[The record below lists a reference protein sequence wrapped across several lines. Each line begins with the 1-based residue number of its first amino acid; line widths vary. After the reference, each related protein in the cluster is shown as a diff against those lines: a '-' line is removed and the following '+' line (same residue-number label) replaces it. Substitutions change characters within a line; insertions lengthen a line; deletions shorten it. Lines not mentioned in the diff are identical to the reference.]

1 MQFKITPVSI
11 YCLSLG
17 MALSAICSPITAQQ
31 TNTISISSEAIATA
45 EELSKQG
52 QAKAEILDYKGA
64 IADLSQAIALNPN
77 EAEFYYQRGLI
88 LGELSDRQSAVQ
100 DFDDAI
106 ARDPSH
112 ARAYL
117 QRGGMSFDLGSSF
130 QITDYRGFNYRL
142 NRLVDGRR
150 GDARAILDL
159 KKARD
164 LFARQGDKEGY
175 QTADRLI
182 KHFVGEASE

>member
-1 MQFKITPVSI
+1 MPSKITRGFICCSSI
-11 YCLSLG
+11 G
-17 MALSAICSPITAQQ
+17 IILSAICLPIEAQVNTTTSSP
-31 TNTISISSEAIATA
+31 EAIATA
-45 EELSKQG
+45 QKLSQRG

-64 IADLSQAIALNPN
+64 IADLSQAILLNPN

-88 LGELSDRQSAVQ
+88 FGKLSDRLGAVQ

-106 ARDPSH
+106 DRDPNH

-117 QRGGMSFDLGSSF
+117 QRAGMSFNLGSSF
-130 QITDYRGFNYRL
+130 QITDYRGFKYKL
-142 NRLVDGRR
+142 DRLVGDGRSN
-150 GDARAILDL
+150 ARAIFDL

-164 LFARQGDKEGY
+164 LFGQQGDKEGY

-182 KHFVGEASE
+182 KHFLGEAE